1 MFVFSSCQNEAVEIQ
16 RKVKI
21 TISPAKVLESFIP
34 YKSDDLEMAEDEE
47 LGIAKLRITALI
59 YDSEGN
65 LYDYKEGLL
74 DDYNS
79 DYSFDI
85 LMNSDEEYKLLAFS
99 SSIMGT
105 LDEITYEPYEFHD
118 INNLSTLKVIQANE
132 QSFASNFSVL
142 GVLDWDLVDY
152 IGDQE
157 LFLEPATAL
166 VYSNWS
172 NIHALHD
179 IVSNSIYGDYSASA
193 VDIDGKT
200 YTWTITLASG
210 KERNEVVINNFSPL
224 LCSQGFTADQGVNSY
239 SGYLSGDM
247 ITISAGQETGLVDSE
262 IYKIYLF
269 GLNPSTY
276 DVEDIKIRV
285 DSINKTLTVESM
297 FCLFSE
303 KDEGTIYELFEPGL
317 TFTSSTT
324 KSGSIEFDCYGI
336 IYHNNDIVKYKDN
349 EFVPANVS
357 CKVVE
362 AFDGVEKTSIQVQNT
377 GNIDAYLR
385 VRLVSYWVDADGN
398 IVAKPSSLPEIN
410 MATGWIKGANNT
422 YYYTKP
428 VSPAAQTGS
437 LLSSPIILEKD
448 ENGYMQVIEVFS
460 EAIQSRP
467 NNAVI
472 NSWKVSM
479 DANGNITAVEKY
491 YEEDWTVQGI
501 YRIVTFDGM
510 AAKEMSDTILAQ
522 VFNAETFIIG
532 LCSGLIGI
540 GTSLL
545 LLIPGNAL
553 IYHLTENPDIVAQLP
568 VENAI
573 VLILLSM
580 VLTLIGG
587 FIPARQA
594 AKKDPVIA
602 LRSE

>member
-1 MFVFSSCQNEAVEIQ
+1 MKHNTLISLIYTFFYMFVFSSCQNEAVEIQ

-47 LGIAKLRITALI
+47 LGTAKLRITALI

-99 SSIMGT
+99 SSIMGS

-132 QSFASNFSVL
+132 KSFASNFSVL

-179 IVSNSIYGDYSASA
+179 IVSNSIYGDYSAST
-193 VDIDGKT
+193 VDIDGNP

-285 DSINKTLTVESM
+285 DSQNKTLTVESM

-324 KSGSIEFDCYGI
+324 KSGSIEFDSYGI

-349 EFVPANVS
+349 EFVFTTSLDAVS
-357 CKVVE
+357 NNGDWLYPSDYASDSNNIYGTINLLPGKITVFARTFIGNESEDYGRQTVSVE
-362 AFDGVEKTSIQVQNT
+362 AGQQYVFKLDCAKLKLDITQGQLKSAIWNPGEVNRHPSLRSKLFHNNFEIEK
-377 GNIDAYLR
+377 IDL
-385 VRLVSYWVDADGN
+385 
-398 IVAKPSSLPEIN
+398 
-410 MATGWIKGANNT
+410 
-422 YYYTKP
+422 TK
-428 VSPAAQTGS
+428 
-437 LLSSPIILEKD
+437 
-448 ENGYMQVIEVFS
+448 
-460 EAIQSRP
+460 
-467 NNAVI
+467 
-472 NSWKVSM
+472 
-479 DANGNITAVEKY
+479 
-491 YEEDWTVQGI
+491 
-501 YRIVTFDGM
+501 VTFGKID
-510 AAKEMSDTILAQ
+510 
-522 VFNAETFIIG
+522 F
-532 LCSGLIGI
+532 
-540 GTSLL
+540 
-545 LLIPGNAL
+545 
-553 IYHLTENPDIVAQLP
+553 
-568 VENAI
+568 
-573 VLILLSM
+573 
-580 VLTLIGG
+580 
-587 FIPARQA
+587 
-594 AKKDPVIA
+594 
-602 LRSE
+602 